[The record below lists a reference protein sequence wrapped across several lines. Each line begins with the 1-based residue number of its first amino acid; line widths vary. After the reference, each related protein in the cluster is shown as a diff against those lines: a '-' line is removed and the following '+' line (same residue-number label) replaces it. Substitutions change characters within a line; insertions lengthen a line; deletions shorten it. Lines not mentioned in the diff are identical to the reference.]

1 MYRIAFFAVK
11 KLKKFDAMQKP
22 AYNHLMGW

>member
-1 MYRIAFFAVK
+1 MHCIAVFAVE